1 MRKLPFTKEY
11 IEMYPDKHF
20 ILMTGP
26 VDALVYFDV
35 ESERLVSSESGDTF
49 NPLKL
54 DHCWIIGPI
63 NL

>member
-1 MRKLPFTKEY
+1 
-11 IEMYPDKHF
+11 MYPDKHF